1 MKNARRKIEITREDF
16 NSFFMWK
23 VFLKLIRFETLPV
36 FCLKVLFCGI
46 GFVALIFFIFL
57 IGE

>member
-1 MKNARRKIEITREDF
+1 MKKARREIEITRKDF

-23 VFLKLIRFETLPV
+23 VFLKLIRSETLPV
-36 FCLKVLFCGI
+36 FCLKALVCGI

-57 IGE
+57 VGE